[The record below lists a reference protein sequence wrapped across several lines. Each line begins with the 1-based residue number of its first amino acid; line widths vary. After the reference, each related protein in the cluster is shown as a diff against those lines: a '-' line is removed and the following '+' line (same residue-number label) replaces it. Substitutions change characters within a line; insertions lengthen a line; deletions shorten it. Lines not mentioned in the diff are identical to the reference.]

1 MIVRNF
7 NKTDIPFIQENLK
20 YFQSK
25 VSENLFENQFSSFL
39 VCESN
44 KKKVGFLQYSEY
56 YDRVE
61 IDYIFVCLSYRRCG
75 FARKLLQFLL
85 KYCETKKYE
94 NITLEVS
101 EKNDAAIN
109 LYKGVGFVEAA
120 TRENYYGHG
129 ESALLMIRRF

>member
-1 MIVRNF
+1 MVRNF

-25 VSENLFENQFSSFL
+25 VSKNLFENQFSNFL
-39 VCESN
+39 VCEAN
-44 KKKVGFLQYSEY
+44 NEKVGFLQYSEY

-61 IDYIFVCLSYRRCG
+61 IDYIFVCLNYRRCG
-75 FARKLLQFLL
+75 FAKEMLQFLL

-109 LYKGVGFVEAA
+109 LYKRFGFVEAA